1 MLAALADSADP
12 ADSISAVL
20 LPEPAVLSAA
30 PTLIFAPCSLFAFS
44 TRHTE
49 LNAIARPAIIGL
61 NSQPVN
67 G

>member
-12 ADSISAVL
+12 ADSTSAML
-20 LPEPAVLSAA
+20 LPEPAGPSAT
-30 PTLIFAPCSLFAFS
+30 PTLMFAPCSRFAFS